1 MIYMKNVDLIKK
13 MTLEEK
19 ASLCVG
25 GSYWKSKGIERLGI
39 PEIVMSDGPHGLRFS
54 KLDPKKLGLNDS
66 EVSTCFP
73 TGATIANTWNKELV
87 YKLGKALGLEARS
100 KGINIILGP
109 AINIK
114 RSPLC
119 GRNFEYFS
127 EDPYLTG
134 ILGSMYVNGV
144 QSENVG
150 VCVKHFACN
159 NQENRRMTV
168 NVVADERTLREIY
181 LKAFQMIVKNSK
193 PWSIMSAYVR
203 LNGVYCTENKYL
215 LDDIL
220 RKEWGF
226 NGIVISDWGAE
237 NDRVSGIKAGQ
248 ELEMPAGSGDGVN
261 EIINAVKSGEIKES
275 ELDKIVDR
283 ILTIA
288 LRGKNNKIKQYNQE
302 KHHKLAEEI
311 AEDAIVL
318 LKNENNIL
326 PISKNKKIAL
336 IGDMAEKPRY
346 QGAGSSRINAYK
358 IENIIENFKIN
369 GLNFEFAKGYE
380 RIEDGRKDKH
390 LIKEAV
396 EIAKNSDYAIIFA
409 GLTENYE
416 SEGLDRVS
424 LNIPENQ
431 NKLINEVC
439 RVNKNVIIVLQNGS
453 PIQMPWINKVKAVV
467 TGYLGGEASG
477 LSMYN
482 CLVGN
487 INPSG
492 KLAESYPMKLEDTP
506 CYKNFPGSE
515 VSCEYK
521 ESIYV
526 GYRYYDKIKKEVL
539 FPFGFGL
546 SYTEFKYSK
555 LKIEQIKNTLKVSFK
570 IKNIGKVKGKEIAQ
584 VYVSQK
590 EPIIFKPEKEL
601 KGFEKIE
608 LEPGE
613 EQEVVI
619 KLDRSSFEYYNVKEK
634 KWSVENG
641 KYYILVGKS
650 SRNIVLKE
658 EIKIKSGDI
667 NIDKKYGNSYETGNI
682 KNVTDKEFEELLGY
696 KIPDRKFKLE
706 EASEYNTIEQ
716 LKHTKVGKLIWNE
729 GIKKMHALMREQ
741 KINQALEIMV
751 FLQKPLKRVYLDKR
765 NKITKEM
772 VEEFLVFAKNG
783 ESPEKCLLVDEFWKD
798 QGNY

>member
-1 MIYMKNVDLIKK
+1 MIYMENVDLIKK

-168 NVVADERTLREIY
+168 NVVVDERTLREIY

-772 VEEFLVFAKNG
+772 VEEFLSFAKNG
-783 ESPEKCLLVDEFWKD
+783 ESPEKCLLIDEFWKD

>member
-1 MIYMKNVDLIKK
+1 MIYMENVDLIKK

-168 NVVADERTLREIY
+168 NVVVDERTLREIY

-555 LKIEQIKNTLKVSFK
+555 LKIEQIKDTLKVSFK
-570 IKNIGKVKGKEIAQ
+570 IKNIGRVKGKEIAQ

-590 EPIIFKPEKEL
+590 GPIIFKPEKEL

-741 KINQALEIMV
+741 KIKQALEIMV

-772 VEEFLVFAKNG
+772 VEDFLDFAKNG
-783 ESPEKCLLVDEFWKD
+783 GTPENCLLVDEFWKD

>member
-1 MIYMKNVDLIKK
+1 MIYMENVDLIKK

-168 NVVADERTLREIY
+168 NVVVDERTLREIY

-555 LKIEQIKNTLKVSFK
+555 LKIEQIKDTLKVSFK
-570 IKNIGKVKGKEIAQ
+570 IKNIGRVKGKEIAQ

-590 EPIIFKPEKEL
+590 GPIIFKPEKEL

-772 VEEFLVFAKNG
+772 VEDFLDFAKNG
-783 ESPEKCLLVDEFWKD
+783 GTPENCLLVDEFWKD

>member
-1 MIYMKNVDLIKK
+1 MIYMENVDLIKK

-168 NVVADERTLREIY
+168 NVVVDERTLREIY

-555 LKIEQIKNTLKVSFK
+555 LKIEQIKDTLKVSFK
-570 IKNIGKVKGKEIAQ
+570 IKNIGRVKGKEIAQ

-590 EPIIFKPEKEL
+590 GPIIFKPEKEL

-682 KNVTDKEFEELLGY
+682 KNVTDKEFEELLGC

-772 VEEFLVFAKNG
+772 VEEFLSFAKNG
-783 ESPEKCLLVDEFWKD
+783 ESPEKCLLIDEFWKD

>member
-1 MIYMKNVDLIKK
+1 MIYMENVDLIKK

-168 NVVADERTLREIY
+168 NVVVDERTLREIY

>member
-1 MIYMKNVDLIKK
+1 MIYMENVDLIKK

-168 NVVADERTLREIY
+168 NVVVDERTLREIY

-772 VEEFLVFAKNG
+772 VEEFLDFAKNG
-783 ESPEKCLLVDEFWKD
+783 GTPENCLLVDEFWKD
-798 QGNY
+798 KGNY

>member
-1 MIYMKNVDLIKK
+1 MIYMENVDLIKK

-25 GSYWKSKGIERLGI
+25 GSYWKSKGIERLGV

-168 NVVADERTLREIY
+168 NVVVDERTLREIY

-641 KYYILVGKS
+641 KYYILIGKS

-682 KNVTDKEFEELLGY
+682 KNVTDKEVEELLGY

-772 VEEFLVFAKNG
+772 VEEFLSFAKNG
-783 ESPEKCLLVDEFWKD
+783 ESPEKCLLIDEFWKD

>member
-1 MIYMKNVDLIKK
+1 MIYMENVDLIKK

-54 KLDPKKLGLNDS
+54 KLDPKKLGLNYS

-168 NVVADERTLREIY
+168 NVVVDERTLREIY

-396 EIAKNSDYAIIFA
+396 EIAKNSDYVIIFA

-506 CYKNFPGSE
+506 CYKNYPGTE
-515 VSCEYK
+515 YSCE
-521 ESIYV
+521 
-526 GYRYYDKIKKEVL
+526 
-539 FPFGFGL
+539 
-546 SYTEFKYSK
+546 
-555 LKIEQIKNTLKVSFK
+555 
-570 IKNIGKVKGKEIAQ
+570 
-584 VYVSQK
+584 QK
-590 EPIIFKPEKEL
+590 E
-601 KGFEKIE
+601 
-608 LEPGE
+608 
-613 EQEVVI
+613 
-619 KLDRSSFEYYNVKEK
+619 
-634 KWSVENG
+634 
-641 KYYILVGKS
+641 
-650 SRNIVLKE
+650 
-658 EIKIKSGDI
+658 
-667 NIDKKYGNSYETGNI
+667 
-682 KNVTDKEFEELLGY
+682 
-696 KIPDRKFKLE
+696 
-706 EASEYNTIEQ
+706 
-716 LKHTKVGKLIWNE
+716 
-729 GIKKMHALMREQ
+729 
-741 KINQALEIMV
+741 
-751 FLQKPLKRVYLDKR
+751 
-765 NKITKEM
+765 
-772 VEEFLVFAKNG
+772 
-783 ESPEKCLLVDEFWKD
+783 
-798 QGNY
+798 

>member
-1 MIYMKNVDLIKK
+1 MIYMENVDLIKK

-19 ASLCVG
+19 TSLCVG

-168 NVVADERTLREIY
+168 NVVVDERTLREIY

-555 LKIEQIKNTLKVSFK
+555 LKIEQIKDTLKVSFK

-590 EPIIFKPEKEL
+590 GPIIFKPEKEL

-650 SRNIVLKE
+650 SRDIVLKE

-772 VEEFLVFAKNG
+772 VEEFLSFAKNG

>member
-1 MIYMKNVDLIKK
+1 MIYMENVDLIKK

-127 EDPYLTG
+127 EDPYLIG

-168 NVVADERTLREIY
+168 NVVVDERTLREIY

-641 KYYILVGKS
+641 KYYILIGKS

-696 KIPDRKFKLE
+696 KISDRKFKLE

-772 VEEFLVFAKNG
+772 VEEFLSFAKNG

>member
-13 MTLEEK
+13 MNLEEK

-168 NVVADERTLREIY
+168 NVVVDERTLREIY

-248 ELEMPAGSGDGVN
+248 ELEMPADSGDGVN

-431 NKLINEVC
+431 NKLIDEVC

-555 LKIEQIKNTLKVSFK
+555 LKIDQIKDTLKVSFK

-590 EPIIFKPEKEL
+590 GPMIFKPEKEL

-634 KWSVENG
+634 RWSVENG

-650 SRNIVLKE
+650 SRDIVLKE

-772 VEEFLVFAKNG
+772 VEEFLSFAKNG
-783 ESPEKCLLVDEFWKD
+783 ESPEKCLLIDEFWKD

>member
-1 MIYMKNVDLIKK
+1 MIYMENVDLIKK

-168 NVVADERTLREIY
+168 NVVVDERTLREIY

-248 ELEMPAGSGDGVN
+248 ELEMPAGSGDRVN

-302 KHHKLAEEI
+302 EHHKLAEEI

-416 SEGLDRVS
+416 SEGLDRIS

-555 LKIEQIKNTLKVSFK
+555 LKIEQIKDTLKVSFK
-570 IKNIGKVKGKEIAQ
+570 IKNIGRVKGKEIAQ

-590 EPIIFKPEKEL
+590 GPIIFKPEKEL

-772 VEEFLVFAKNG
+772 VEEFLDFAKNG
-783 ESPEKCLLVDEFWKD
+783 GTPENCLLVDEFWKD

>member
-1 MIYMKNVDLIKK
+1 MIYMENVDLIKK
-13 MTLEEK
+13 MNLEEK

-168 NVVADERTLREIY
+168 NVVVDERTLREIY

-318 LKNENNIL
+318 LKNKNNIL

-555 LKIEQIKNTLKVSFK
+555 LKIEQIKDTLKVSFK

-772 VEEFLVFAKNG
+772 VEEFLSFAKNG

>member
-1 MIYMKNVDLIKK
+1 MIYMENVDLIKK

-168 NVVADERTLREIY
+168 NVVVDERTLREIY

-555 LKIEQIKNTLKVSFK
+555 LKIDQIKDTLKVSFK

-590 EPIIFKPEKEL
+590 GPMIFKPEKEL

-634 KWSVENG
+634 RWSVENG
-641 KYYILVGKS
+641 KYYILIGKS

-783 ESPEKCLLVDEFWKD
+783 GTPENCLLVDEFWKD

>member
-1 MIYMKNVDLIKK
+1 MIYMENVDLIKK

-168 NVVADERTLREIY
+168 NVVVDERTLREIY

-555 LKIEQIKNTLKVSFK
+555 LKIDQIKDTLKVSFK
-570 IKNIGKVKGKEIAQ
+570 IKNIGRVKGKEIAQ

-590 EPIIFKPEKEL
+590 GPIIFKPEKEL

-634 KWSVENG
+634 RWSVENG
-641 KYYILVGKS
+641 KYYILIGKS

-772 VEEFLVFAKNG
+772 VEEFLDFAKNG
-783 ESPEKCLLVDEFWKD
+783 GTPENCLLVDEFWKD

>member
-1 MIYMKNVDLIKK
+1 MIYMENVDLIKK

-168 NVVADERTLREIY
+168 NVVVDERTLREIY

-302 KHHKLAEEI
+302 EHHKLAEEI

-358 IENIIENFKIN
+358 IEDIIENFKIN

-416 SEGLDRVS
+416 SEGLDRIS

-555 LKIEQIKNTLKVSFK
+555 LKIEQIKDTLKVSFK
-570 IKNIGKVKGKEIAQ
+570 IKNIGRVKGKEIAQ

-590 EPIIFKPEKEL
+590 GPIIFKPEKEL

-772 VEEFLVFAKNG
+772 VEEFLDFAKNG
-783 ESPEKCLLVDEFWKD
+783 GTPENCLLVDEFWKD

>member
-168 NVVADERTLREIY
+168 NVVVDERTLREIY

-358 IENIIENFKIN
+358 IENIIKNFKIN

-682 KNVTDKEFEELLGY
+682 KNITDKEFEELLGY

-772 VEEFLVFAKNG
+772 VEEFLDFAKNG
-783 ESPEKCLLVDEFWKD
+783 GTPENCLLVDEFWKD

>member
-1 MIYMKNVDLIKK
+1 MIYMENVDLIKK

-39 PEIVMSDGPHGLRFS
+39 SEIVMSDGPHGLRFS

-168 NVVADERTLREIY
+168 NVVVDERTLREIY

>member
-1 MIYMKNVDLIKK
+1 MIYMENVDLIKK

-39 PEIVMSDGPHGLRFS
+39 SEIVMSDGPHGLRFS

-168 NVVADERTLREIY
+168 NVVVDERTLREIY

-248 ELEMPAGSGDGVN
+248 ELEMPAGSGNGVN
-261 EIINAVKSGEIKES
+261 EIINAVKSGEFKES

-555 LKIEQIKNTLKVSFK
+555 LKIDQIKDTLKVSFK

-590 EPIIFKPEKEL
+590 GPIIFKPEKEL

-729 GIKKMHALMREQ
+729 GIKKMHALMRDQ

-772 VEEFLVFAKNG
+772 VEEFLDFAKNG
-783 ESPEKCLLVDEFWKD
+783 GTPENCLLVDEFWKD
-798 QGNY
+798 QGTY

>member
-1 MIYMKNVDLIKK
+1 MIYMENVDLIKK
-13 MTLEEK
+13 MNLEEK

-168 NVVADERTLREIY
+168 NVVVDERTLREIY

-729 GIKKMHALMREQ
+729 GIKKMHALMRDQ

-772 VEEFLVFAKNG
+772 VEEFLDFAKNG
-783 ESPEKCLLVDEFWKD
+783 GTPENCLLVDEFWKD

>member
-168 NVVADERTLREIY
+168 NVVVDERTLREIY

-555 LKIEQIKNTLKVSFK
+555 LKIEQIKDTLKVSFK
-570 IKNIGKVKGKEIAQ
+570 IKNIGRVKGKEIAQ

-590 EPIIFKPEKEL
+590 GPIIFKPEKEL

-667 NIDKKYGNSYETGNI
+667 NIDKKYSNSYETGNI

>member
-1 MIYMKNVDLIKK
+1 MIYMENVDLIKK

-168 NVVADERTLREIY
+168 NVVVDERTLREIY

-555 LKIEQIKNTLKVSFK
+555 LKIEQIKDTLKVSFK
-570 IKNIGKVKGKEIAQ
+570 IKNIGRVKGKEIAQ

-590 EPIIFKPEKEL
+590 GPIIFKPEKEL

-667 NIDKKYGNSYETGNI
+667 NIDKKYSNSYETGNI

-772 VEEFLVFAKNG
+772 VEEFLDFAKNG
-783 ESPEKCLLVDEFWKD
+783 GTPENCLLVDEFWKD

>member
-168 NVVADERTLREIY
+168 NVVVDERTLREIY

-261 EIINAVKSGEIKES
+261 EIINAVKSGEFKES

-590 EPIIFKPEKEL
+590 GPIIFKPEKEL

-783 ESPEKCLLVDEFWKD
+783 GTPENCLLVDEFWKD

>member
-1 MIYMKNVDLIKK
+1 MIYMENVDLIKK

-25 GSYWKSKGIERLGI
+25 GSYWKSKGIEKLGI

-54 KLDPKKLGLNDS
+54 KADPKKLGLNDS

-134 ILGSMYVNGV
+134 TLGSMYVNGV

-168 NVVADERTLREIY
+168 NVVVDERTLREIY
-181 LKAFQMIVKNSK
+181 LKAFQMIVKNAK

-226 NGIVISDWGAE
+226 NGIIISDWGAE
-237 NDRVSGIKAGQ
+237 NDRVSGIKVGQ
-248 ELEMPAGSGDGVN
+248 EIEMPAGSGDGVN

-275 ELDKIVDR
+275 ELDEVIDR

-288 LRGKNNKIKQYNQE
+288 LRGKNNEIKKYNQE

-311 AEDAIVL
+311 AGDAIVL

-358 IENIIENFKIN
+358 IENVIESFKIN
-369 GLNFEFAKGYE
+369 GLKFEFAKGYE

-453 PIQMPWINKVKAVV
+453 PIQMPWINKVKAVI

-477 LSMYN
+477 VAIYN

-487 INPSG
+487 TNPSG
-492 KLAESYPMKLEDTP
+492 KLAESYPIKLEDIP

-521 ESIYV
+521 EAIYV
-526 GYRYYDKIKKEVL
+526 GYRYYDKVKKEVL

-555 LKIEQIKNTLKVSFK
+555 LKIEQIKDTLKVSFK

-613 EQEVVI
+613 EQEVII
-619 KLDRSSFEYYNVKEK
+619 KLDRTSFEYYNVKEK

-650 SRNIVLKE
+650 SRDIVLKE

-716 LKHTKVGKLIWNE
+716 LKYTKVGKHIWNE

-772 VEEFLVFAKNG
+772 VEEFLSFAKNG
-783 ESPEKCLLVDEFWKD
+783 ESPEKCLLIDEFWKD